1 MESDPLKSASV
12 DNSQNARPQA
22 SEPSGAH
29 NPAPLAELE
38 QWVSGE
44 RLLEILWD
52 DRSRPSLQW
61 LRKETKRRMIPF
73 TRRGRLIFYR
83 PRSVIEWFNQ
93 RECRPASMK

>member
-1 MESDPLKSASV
+1 MEPDLLKPAATDKNHNAQPVEPL
-12 DNSQNARPQA
+12 
-22 SEPSGAH
+22 GAN
-29 NPAPLAELE
+29 NPAPLTELE

-52 DRSRPSLQW
+52 ERSRPSLQW

>member
-1 MESDPLKSASV
+1 MEPDLLKSAV
-12 DNSQNARPQA
+12 ADKNQNARSQA
-22 SEPSGAH
+22 PEPSDAN
-29 NPAPLAELE
+29 NPAPLTELE

-52 DRSRPSLQW
+52 DKSRPSLQW

-93 RECRPASMK
+93 RECRPASMR